1 MKKFLLSLLIAL
13 CSLCGIFA
21 FSACLDADP
30 THTHEYEAEYFNS
43 TCTQSGYTEYECAC
57 GDRYTEIDE
66 KAPPLGHSTVNHNGI
81 EATCTADG
89 YKAYVTCSR
98 CDYTTYE
105 AILALG
111 HDISEYPGRE
121 AACTRPGWEPFE
133 ICTRCTY
140 TTYKAI
146 PALGHN
152 TVKHSGVAATCSA
165 DGYGDYETCTRC
177 DYSTYEVI
185 PALGHNTVKH
195 SGVAATCSADGYR
208 DYETCTRCDYST
220 YEVIPALGHQSFEW
234 KQGRACCEYTCTDCG
249 FVQETA
255 LHNFEDGKCVLCGF
269 TYNAFLNKF
278 NSTYGFE
285 YFGTLE
291 KGQSLQ
297 KLYSDIDCEVR
308 AFHENGETLSED
320 VCFAQLNYTKYGL
333 STEEAVSVWKIY
345 CCDNPLY
352 YWLSNT
358 LVYTVEDIM
367 LNVYEDYA
375 DGKVRT
381 QANKKI
387 YSEASKLCD
396 VVKNETS
403 AYLKVLAFHDA
414 IIQSIDYA
422 YDETGAAQTASWAHG
437 ILGVFEGKGAVCEG
451 YAKAFRLLLNLCGV
465 ENIYV
470 TGVSKTE
477 SHAWNLVKLDDGG
490 WYWCDV
496 TWDDT
501 PNMYWG
507 TSYTYFCNT
516 DADFLKTHTLDIES
530 SSGINFLYALPARSQ
545 TEYPDDE
552 AGFKQ
557 TFTVD
562 GLEYTVIGYNSVS
575 LSKIQKSGAVEIPE
589 TVSYGGRRYTV
600 IAIGRYD
607 RYDEFSWCNI
617 GDDTTSIFIPSTV
630 RFIAYNTFY
639 GADGLTEINVDG
651 ENKFYSSLDGVLFTK
666 SLDILLSFPNAH
678 KSTSYAIPEQ
688 TTKIEYHAFG
698 TRVYGDRH
706 LESLIVHSGV
716 RMVGVVNF
724 GWGYGN
730 IINIIE
736 GAWNDIVN
744 SLTGKRELIIDE
756 NNPYFKVKDGII
768 FNSSYSCLYATIP
781 GTETVTIPDTV
792 TRMERDAFR
801 ENYWIKSISLPEGW
815 QTIQGH
821 QFTYCYALESI
832 NMPDSVTVIGNS
844 AFFGCTNLKSVT
856 IPANVTKIGEYA
868 FYNCGFLS
876 IVIPDGVTEIG
887 KEAFGDC
894 KNLVSVTLGSA
905 LASIGE
911 DAFKGCNKLIEV
923 INLSS
928 LEITAG
934 STENGYVGFYAKNIY
949 SGTQGASLIT
959 KTDDGF
965 VFFVGNDNVWLI
977 GYTGTLSELELPESF
992 NGKAYDIYTNAFYES
1007 NIQSIVI
1014 PACVNVIYDYAFY
1027 GSDVVSLVIRDGV
1040 TQIGTAAF
1048 MRCTNLK
1055 SVNIPSSVEAIEG
1068 YAFCDCGKVNV
1079 YFAGSQREWSGILK
1093 SGAFWETDAVI
1104 IR

>member
-30 THTHEYEAEYFNS
+30 PHTHEYEAEYFNS

-105 AILALG
+105 AIPALG

-177 DYSTYEVI
+177 
-185 PALGHNTVKH
+185 N
-195 SGVAATCSADGYR
+195 
-208 DYETCTRCDYST
+208 YST

-234 KQGRACCEYTCTDCG
+234 KQCRACCEYTCTACG
-249 FVQETA
+249 FVEETA
-255 LHNFEDGKCVLCGF
+255 EHNFEDGKCVLCGF
-269 TYNAFLNKF
+269 EYNEYLGAF
-278 NSTYGFE
+278 NSTYGFN
-285 YFGTLE
+285 YFGTCDN
-291 KGQSLQ
+291 GQSLQ
-297 KLYSDIDCEVR
+297 KLYSDIDYEVR
-308 AFHENGETLSED
+308 AFHENGASVTGD
-320 VCFAQLNYTKYGL
+320 YCFAQLNYAKYGL

-375 DGKVRT
+375 DGKVRA

-387 YSEASKLCD
+387 YSEASKLCNT
-396 VVKNETS
+396 VKGETS
-403 AYLKVLAFHDA
+403 AYVKALAFHDA

-422 YDETGAAQTASWAHG
+422 YDETGAVQTASWAHG
-437 ILGVFEGKGAVCEG
+437 ILGVFEGKGAVCAG

-501 PNMYWG
+501 PNRYWG
-507 TSYTYFCNT
+507 TSYTYFCDT
-516 DADFLKTHTLDIES
+516 DEDFLKTHTPDSES

-589 TVSYGGRRYTV
+589 AVSYDGRSYCV
-600 IAIGRYD
+600 IAIGRYNV
-607 RYDEFSWCNI
+607 YDEFSWCNI

-630 RFIAYNTFY
+630 RFSAYNTFY
-639 GADGLTEINVDG
+639 GADGLTEIKVDG

-678 KSTSYAIPEQ
+678 KSTSYTIPEQ
-688 TTKIEYHAFG
+688 TTRIGYHAFG

-706 LESLIVHSGV
+706 LESLTVHSGV

-730 IINIIE
+730 IIE
-736 GAWNDIVN
+736 GAWNNIVN

-801 ENYWIKSISLPEGW
+801 GNNWIKSISLPEGW
-815 QTIQGH
+815 QKIQDY
-821 QFTYCYALESI
+821 QFNYCYALESVYL
-832 NMPDSVTVIGNS
+832 PDSITVIGEF

-856 IPANVTKIGEYA
+856 IPANVTKIGEYV
-868 FYNCGFLS
+868 FYNCGFSS
-876 IVIPDGVTEIG
+876 IIIPDGVTEIG
-887 KEAFGDC
+887 EKAFGDC
-894 KNLVSVTLGSA
+894 KNLISVTLGSA

-911 DAFKGCNKLIEV
+911 DAFKGCDKLIEV
-923 INLSS
+923 KNLSS

-934 STENGYVGFYAKNIY
+934 STENGYAGFYAKNIY
-949 SGTQGASLIT
+949 SGTQGESLIT
-959 KTDDGF
+959 KTADGF

-977 GYTGTLSELELPESF
+977 GYTGTLSELVLPESF
-992 NGKAYDIYTNAFYES
+992 NGKDYDIYTNAFYES

-1027 GSDVVSLVIRDGV
+1027 GSDIVSLVIRDGV

-1055 SVNIPSSVEAIEG
+1055 SVNIPSSVEAIETH
-1068 YAFCDCGKVNV
+1068 AFCDCGKVNV
-1079 YFAGSQREWSGILK
+1079 YFAGTKKEWYNILE
-1093 SGAFWETDAVI
+1093 SGAFWETDI
-1104 IR
+1104 NLFFGQD